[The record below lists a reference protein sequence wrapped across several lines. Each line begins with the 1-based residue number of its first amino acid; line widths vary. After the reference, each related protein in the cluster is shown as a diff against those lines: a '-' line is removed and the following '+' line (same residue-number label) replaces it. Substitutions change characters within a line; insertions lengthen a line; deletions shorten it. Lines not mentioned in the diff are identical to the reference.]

1 MELTY
6 MWFVV
11 ICIAAVL
18 GVWILLTL
26 TILTVLTIADVV
38 LLTPVELVRHYL
50 VRPTRR
56 RVARQTYSD

>member
-1 MELTY
+1 
-6 MWFVV
+6 MWFVA

-26 TILTVLTIADVV
+26 TILTVLTVADVV